1 MTAVS
6 VPTNG
11 FGVPPVPAG
20 ATTNEG
26 RPPASSMTP
35 GFVSQPAAPAPAAPA
50 AAAQPTA
57 GTFTQADLDAAV
69 KAALAGTA
77 APAAPTGAPTITPGA
92 AVNVGELSTATD
104 PVLKSMTDMFTAS
117 GTGIDLDRAIG
128 KALVYGDA
136 ALIDIAYLTEK
147 GGANAAN
154 LSIMAKAIVSRVV
167 DQAAAGEQAA
177 FAAAGGKAQWQAA
190 AGVFD
195 QKAPAHTKLVVKSML
210 DSGNPELIAAA
221 SKTIVEFA
229 SGSGFV
235 PVAPGLQAPTSGGGG
250 VQALDKNGFQAE
262 LRKLNAN
269 SPSFEQD
276 RQALFVRRHM
286 GKKLGV

>member
-1 MTAVS
+1 MADPVQ

-11 FGVPPVPAG
+11 FGVPPAPPG

-35 GFVSQPAAPAPAAPA
+35 GFVVPAAPA
-50 AAAQPTA
+50 AAPVAAPTA
-57 GTFTQADLDAAV
+57 GTYTKADLDAAV
-69 KAALAGTA
+69 AAALAGKA
-77 APAAPTGAPTITPGA
+77 APAAAAPTGAPVLTPGA
-92 AVNVGELSTATD
+92 AVNVGELNVASD
-104 PVLKSMTDMFTAS
+104 PVLKGMTDMFAAS

-136 ALIDIAYLTEK
+136 ALIDTAYLTEK
-147 GGANAAN
+147 GGAQAAN
-154 LSIMAKAIVSRVV
+154 LALMAKAIVGRVV

-235 PVAPGLQAPTSGGGG
+235 PVAPHLQAPTSGGGG

-262 LRKLNAN
+262 LRKLNPN
-269 SPSFEQD
+269 SPSFTQD
-276 RQALFVRRHM
+276 RETLFVRRHM